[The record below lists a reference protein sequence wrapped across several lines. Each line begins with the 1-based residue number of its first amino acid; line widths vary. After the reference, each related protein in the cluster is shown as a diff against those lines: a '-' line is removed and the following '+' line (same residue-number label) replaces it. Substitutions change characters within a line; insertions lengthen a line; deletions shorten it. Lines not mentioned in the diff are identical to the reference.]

1 VERLRAKGRQMNV
14 ELSERDKDKD
24 KPEKRDKI
32 KELMNNSTEQER
44 EKKVMER
51 FRCGKEETENRYWME
66 GEERRCRMCYE
77 ERKTIEHMWNRCS
90 EMRETERK
98 ERGEILNEDVREI
111 GWMKEIWKRRDR
123 MEEERGGG

>member
-32 KELMNNSTEQER
+32 KELKNNSTERER

-51 FRCGKEETENRYWME
+51 FRCGKEERENRYWLE
-66 GEERRCRMCYE
+66 GEERRC
-77 ERKTIEHMWNRCS
+77 
-90 EMRETERK
+90 
-98 ERGEILNEDVREI
+98 
-111 GWMKEIWKRRDR
+111 
-123 MEEERGGG
+123 